1 MRPRSAL
8 VVIACLS
15 ATPALA
21 LDTYYCADTKGEVT
35 LDFDVDS
42 SDQPFKRIQMQI
54 VGDIG
59 ISTDPAHP
67 DNDGEYIDTQY
78 AGQDFQGLD
87 VAWKEENERI
97 HKAMSLRLVSAYE
110 GDTIVLAG
118 ALSVDG
124 GGAWPLICTSR
135 APN

>member
-1 MRPRSAL
+1 MRSRSAL
-8 VVIACLS
+8 FVIACLS

-21 LDTYYCADTKGEVT
+21 LDTYYCADTNGEVIGE
-35 LDFDVDS
+35 FDLDS
-42 SDQPFKRIQMQI
+42 SDQLFQRIQMQI
-54 VGDIG
+54 VDDIG

-67 DNDGEYIDTQY
+67 DYDGECIGTQY
-78 AGQDFQGLD
+78 AGQDFQGVD
-87 VAWKEENERI
+87 VAWKDENEGI

-124 GGAWPLICTSR
+124 GGARPLTCTSR

>member
-21 LDTYYCADTKGEVT
+21 LDTYYCADTKGEITVE
-35 LDFDVDS
+35 FDVDS
-42 SDQPFKRIQMQI
+42 SDQPFKRIHMQI
-54 VGDIG
+54 VDDIG

-67 DNDGEYIDTQY
+67 DYDGVYMGTQY
-78 AGQDFQGLD
+78 AGQDFQGVD
-87 VAWKEENERI
+87 VAWKDENERI

-118 ALSVDG
+118 VLSVDG
-124 GGAWPLICTSR
+124 DGVWPIICTSR